1 MCSAIST
8 MRPSAMAMS
17 TSGSLASA
25 RRACRNTR
33 STAMAGTLDSDLCV
47 CSELDVEFF
56 QFVGLGFGAGNP
68 FLHERQCHDGLAI
81 GGALR
86 IELHVIREKSGD
98 HGRIH
103 GIGHA
108 QLLPEQE
115 GAIGG

>member
-8 MRPSAMAMS
+8 MGPSAMAMS
-17 TSGSLASA
+17 TSGSLALA

-86 IELHVIREKSGD
+86 IELFVVGEKTGD
-98 HGRIH
+98 HGR
-103 GIGHA
+103 GQSGN
-108 QLLPEQE
+108 QGKLLPETVRP
-115 GAIGG
+115 